1 MGRVYLVET
10 EMLKH
15 SVIRDVGYLERD
27 LRDVV
32 YVRID
37 T

>member
-1 MGRVYLVET
+1 
-10 EMLKH
+10 MLKH

-37 T
+37 TQINANAFDE